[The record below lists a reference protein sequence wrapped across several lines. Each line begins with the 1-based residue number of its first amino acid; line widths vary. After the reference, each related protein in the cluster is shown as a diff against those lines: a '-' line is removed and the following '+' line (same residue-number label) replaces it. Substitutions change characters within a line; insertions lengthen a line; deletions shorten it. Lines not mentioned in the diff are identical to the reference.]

1 LPAKPKPS
9 ALIRRPAVVIS
20 LQALATFSILATL
33 LPLLHSQEW
42 YIRVFDYPRL
52 QLFALA
58 VLSFI
63 LYLWLAPKE
72 RKRDKFLLSALA
84 IVIIYQAVNIYPY
97 TFLAP
102 KEVKDADKNTP
113 ANTWL
118 SLLVSNVLM
127 YNKEYD
133 KLAALI
139 QKQEPDIV
147 LLLESDMAWQ
157 KGLAPVTKQYP
168 YRVEIPL
175 ENTYGMHLYSKLPLR
190 QQKVSY
196 LLDKDIPSIKTFVKL
211 RNGTWVELH
220 VVHPKPPVP
229 TEDATSEKRDAEIVM
244 IARDIANSK
253 YPVVVAGD
261 FNDVAWSRTTELFQ
275 EVSGLLD
282 PRLGRGFYNTFNANY
297 LFLRWPLDHVFHST
311 HFKVESIKRL
321 PNIGSDHFPMFIRL
335 SFAPKNKYEQEEP
348 EADTQ
353 TQEEASELIEEGKEE
368 AAEDKREGKS
378 E

>member
-1 LPAKPKPS
+1 MK
-9 ALIRRPAVVIS
+9 RPALVIT
-20 LQALATFSILATL
+20 LQALATFSILGTF

-52 QLFALA
+52 QLFGLA
-58 VLSFI
+58 VISFI
-63 LYLWLAPKE
+63 LYLWLAPRN
-72 RKRDKFLLSALA
+72 RKRDKFLLATLTIA
-84 IVIIYQAVNIYPY
+84 IVYQAVNISPY

-102 KEVKDADKNTP
+102 KEVKDADANT
-113 ANTWL
+113 AENTWL
-118 SLLVSNVLM
+118 SLLVSNVYM
-127 YNKEYD
+127 DNKEHE
-133 KLAALI
+133 KLMQLVRE
-139 QKQEPDIV
+139 KEPDIL
-147 LLLESDMAWQ
+147 LLLESDLVWQ
-157 KGLAPVTKQYP
+157 QAMTPVTEQYP

-175 ENTYGMHLYSKLPLR
+175 KNTYGMHLYSKLPLR
-190 QQKVSY
+190 QQEVSY

-244 IARDIANSK
+244 IARDIADSK

-297 LFLRWPLDHVFHST
+297 PILRWPLDHVFHST
-311 HFKVESIKRL
+311 HFKIESMERL
-321 PNIGSDHFPMFIRL
+321 PDIESDHFPIFIRL
-335 SFAPKNKYEQEEP
+335 SFAPENEYEQEEP
-348 EADTQ
+348 EADAQ
-353 TQEEASELIEEGKEE
+353 TQEEASEIIEEGKQE
-368 AAEDKREGKS
+368 AAEDKREGES

>member
-1 LPAKPKPS
+1 MSAAPKPS
-9 ALIRRPAVVIS
+9 ALIRRPALVIT
-20 LQALATFSILATL
+20 LQALATFAILGTF

-52 QLFALA
+52 QLFTLA
-58 VLSFI
+58 VVSFI
-63 LYLWLAPKE
+63 LYIWLAPKD
-72 RKRDKFLLSALA
+72 RKRDKFLLAGLA
-84 IVIIYQAVNIYPY
+84 IAVIYQAINIYPY

-113 ANTWL
+113 SDSWL
-118 SLLVSNVLM
+118 SLLVSNVFM
-127 YNKEYD
+127 DNKEHD

-139 QKQEPDIV
+139 QKQKPDIV
-147 LLLESDMAWQ
+147 LLLESDLVWQ
-157 KGLAPVTKQYP
+157 QGLSNVTKQYP

-175 ENTYGMHLYSKLPLR
+175 KNTYGMHLYSRLPLR

-211 RNGTWVELH
+211 RNGIWVELH

-275 EVSGLLD
+275 EVSKLLD

-297 LFLRWPLDHVFHST
+297 PILRWPLDHVFHSN
-311 HFKVESIKRL
+311 HFKVENIKRL
-321 PNIGSDHFPMFIRL
+321 PDINSDHFPMYIRL
-335 SFAPKNKYEQEEP
+335 SFAPENKYEQEEP
-348 EADTQ
+348 EADAQ
-353 TQEEASELIEEGKEE
+353 TQEEASEIIEEGKEE
-368 AAEDKREGKS
+368 AADDKRKGK
-378 E
+378 EE

>member
-1 LPAKPKPS
+1 MSAAPKPS
-9 ALIRRPAVVIS
+9 ALIRRPALVIT
-20 LQALATFSILATL
+20 LQALATFSILATF

-42 YIRVFDYPRL
+42 YVRVFDYPRL
-52 QLFALA
+52 QLFVLA
-58 VLSFI
+58 IVSFL

-72 RKRDKFLLSALA
+72 RKRDKFLLGALVV
-84 IVIIYQAVNIYPY
+84 VIIYQAVNIYPY

-102 KEVKDADKNTP
+102 KEVKDADKGTSED
-113 ANTWL
+113 TSL
-118 SLLVSNVLM
+118 SFLVSNVLM
-127 YNKEYD
+127 YNKEYGQ
-133 KLAALI
+133 LAALV
-139 QKQEPDIV
+139 QKQKPDIV
-147 LLLESDMAWQ
+147 LLLESDLAWQ
-157 KGLAPVTKQYP
+157 QGLAPVTKQYP

-175 ENTYGMHLYSKLPLR
+175 DNTYGMHLYSRLPLR

-211 RNGTWVELH
+211 RNGTWIELH
-220 VVHPKPPVP
+220 AVHPKPPVP

-244 IARDIANSK
+244 IAREIATSK

-297 LFLRWPLDHVFHST
+297 LILRWPLDHVFHST

-321 PNIGSDHFPMFIRL
+321 SDIGSDHFPIYIKL
-335 SFAPKNKYEQEEP
+335 SFAPDNKYEQQEP
-348 EADTQ
+348 EADKQ

>member
-1 LPAKPKPS
+1 MSATPKPS
-9 ALIRRPAVVIS
+9 ALIRRPALVIT
-20 LQALATFSILATL
+20 LQALATFSVLATF

-42 YIRVFDYPRL
+42 YVRVFDYPRL
-52 QLFALA
+52 QLFVLA
-58 VLSFI
+58 IVSCI
-63 LYLWLAPKE
+63 IYIWLAPKY
-72 RKRDKFLLSALA
+72 RKRDKFLLAALT
-84 IVIIYQAVNIYPY
+84 ISLIYQAVNIYPN

-113 ANTWL
+113 EDTWL

-133 KLAALI
+133 KLTALI
-139 QKQEPDIV
+139 QKEKPDIV
-147 LLLESDMAWQ
+147 LLLESDLAWQ
-157 KGLAPVTKQYP
+157 QGLVNVTKQFP

-175 ENTYGMHLYSKLPLR
+175 KNTYGMHLYSKLPLR
-190 QQKVSY
+190 QQKVNY

-211 RNGTWVELH
+211 RNGTWIELH

-297 LFLRWPLDHVFHST
+297 PILRWPLDHVFHST

-321 PNIGSDHFPMFIRL
+321 PDIDSDHFPIFIRL
-335 SFAPKNKYEQEEP
+335 SFAPENKYEQQEP
-348 EADTQ
+348 EADKQ
-353 TQEEASELIEEGKEE
+353 TQEEASELIEEGQEE
-368 AAEDKREGKS
+368 AADDRLKGKS
-378 E
+378 K

>member
-1 LPAKPKPS
+1 MSATPKPS
-9 ALIRRPAVVIS
+9 ALIRRPALVIT
-20 LQALATFSILATL
+20 LQALATFSVLATF

-42 YIRVFDYPRL
+42 YVRVFDYPRL
-52 QLFALA
+52 QLFVLA
-58 VLSFI
+58 IVSCI
-63 LYLWLAPKE
+63 IYIWLAPKY
-72 RKRDKFLLSALA
+72 RKRDKFLLAALT
-84 IVIIYQAVNIYPY
+84 ISLIYQAVNIYPY

-113 ANTWL
+113 EDTWL

-133 KLAALI
+133 KLTALI
-139 QKQEPDIV
+139 QKEKPDIV
-147 LLLESDMAWQ
+147 LLLESDLAWQ
-157 KGLAPVTKQYP
+157 QGLVNVTKQFP

-175 ENTYGMHLYSKLPLR
+175 KNTYGMHLYSKLPLR
-190 QQKVSY
+190 QQKVNY

-211 RNGTWVELH
+211 RNGTWIELH

-297 LFLRWPLDHVFHST
+297 PILRWPLDHVFHST

-321 PNIGSDHFPMFIRL
+321 PDIDSDHFPIFIRL
-335 SFAPKNKYEQEEP
+335 SFAPENKYEQQEP
-348 EADTQ
+348 EADKQ
-353 TQEEASELIEEGKEE
+353 TQEEASELIEEGQEE
-368 AAEDKREGKS
+368 AADDRLKGKS
-378 E
+378 K